1 MSSYTENN
9 SQVPEMQENL
19 ELLQNVPFFS
29 ATPIKALKILALL
42 ATREH
47 FGPGDILFE
56 EGDDQGRAYLVLS
69 GELTLLRKNDKEKPV
84 ALHYTKGDYLGT
96 FSLLGSIPS
105 LFVLQAATKVT
116 VLTITREQF
125 AKVLG
130 QFPDTAKYALK
141 ALLKELHQWERK
153 NIAEAG
159 KCCLGKTGATVL

>member
-1 MSSYTENN
+1 MSSYTEKN
-9 SQVPEMQENL
+9 SKVPEMQENL

-29 ATPIKALKILALL
+29 AIPFKALKLLAFL

-47 FGPGDILFE
+47 FGPEDILYE
-56 EGDDQGRAYLVLS
+56 KGDNQGRAYLVLS
-69 GELTLLRKNDKEKPV
+69 GELLLLRKNDKEKAV
-84 ALHYTKGDYLGT
+84 ALRYTEGDYLGT
-96 FSLLGSIPS
+96 FSLLGSMPS
-105 LFVLQAATKVT
+105 LFVLQAATKAT

-125 AKVLG
+125 AKVLE
-130 QFPDTAKYALK
+130 QFPETAKFALK